1 MDISDRL
8 NRLLEGGGPIKS
20 EIRVLIAAANAWS
33 EGRVIRLGASVAYYA
48 LFALIP
54 VLALAVGLASLFIDR
69 ERVVDEVQGAI
80 SQVLGGEAAETVT
93 AALAE
98 LHVEAADDILT
109 LVSLG
114 VLLFSATLLFVA
126 WKDVVDLMWGVP
138 RIRGARGTLGRRL
151 FGVLAVLGSGALL
164 TVNLLAEALIG
175 LLGDVLEGSLFDL
188 LFAVTGS
195 LAPLALGTVFIAMLF
210 KHTPEPEVQWRSTWL
225 AAIVA
230 MALLTLGSWGYG
242 TYVSNFGLRSAS
254 GVAGT
259 LLLGLALVYYAAM
272 ILLYGMQIVIQKE
285 RREPA

>member
-1 MDISDRL
+1 VDISDRL
-8 NRLLEGGGPIKS
+8 THFLDGGGPIKS
-20 EIRVLIAAANAWS
+20 EIRVLVVAAFAWS

-48 LFALIP
+48 LFALVP
-54 VLALAVGLASLFIDR
+54 VLALAIGLASLFIDR
-69 ERVVDEVQGAI
+69 QRVLDEVRGAI
-80 SQVLGGEAAETVT
+80 AQFLGSDAAETVA

-98 LHVEAADDILT
+98 LQGRGSDGILT
-109 LVSLG
+109 LVSVG

-138 RIRGARGTLGRRL
+138 RVRGARGTFKRRL
-151 FGVLAVLGSGALL
+151 FGLLAVLGSGALL

-188 LFAVTGS
+188 LFAVTSS

-225 AAIVA
+225 AAIVT

-242 TYVSNFGLRSAS
+242 IYISNFGLTSAS

-272 ILLYGMQIVIQKE
+272 ILLYGMQIVIEKE
-285 RREPA
+285 RPKTA